1 MGAQLVIK
9 CTNCT
14 SERVWKDG
22 IRRTGHSAAQRYVC
36 RDCGFRF
43 SKRNGKMVN
52 RLVGH
57 RFQRQICVSP
67 ERKAEN
73 LVTVEPLKDGL
84 AGATEPTKGNRDEIF
99 EYAWWMRR
107 EGYAEGTINRRIR
120 FVKTLVKRGANL
132 FNPESVK
139 TVIAKQSHWSPNT
152 KEHAVTIY
160 SNFLKCFNGT
170 WNPPRY
176 KRLDKLPFIP
186 TEGEINELIAGS
198 NQKVSTFLQ
207 LLKET
212 GMRCGE
218 AWRLEWTD
226 FSFESNV
233 VTVTPEKGGRA
244 RVLKISNKL
253 VAMLNQLSKDAE
265 KPFQG
270 SLRHF
275 ARTFRR
281 QRKRVAHK
289 LQNNRISK
297 ITFHTFRHWK
307 ATMEY
312 HKTKDILHV
321 KQILGHR
328 SIENTMI
335 YIQLVNFEA
344 DEFTCRVANT
354 IKEAKELVEAG
365 FDYVTDV
372 DGAKLF
378 RKRK

>member
-1 MGAQLVIK
+1 
-9 CTNCT
+9 
-14 SERVWKDG
+14 
-22 IRRTGHSAAQRYVC
+22 
-36 RDCGFRF
+36 
-43 SKRNGKMVN
+43 
-52 RLVGH
+52 
-57 RFQRQICVSP
+57 
-67 ERKAEN
+67 
-73 LVTVEPLKDGL
+73 VEPLKDGP
-84 AGATEPTKGNRDEIF
+84 AGATELTKGNRDKIF

-132 FNPESVK
+132 FDPDSVK
-139 TVIAKQSHWSPNT
+139 TVIAKQSHWSPTT
-152 KEHAVTIY
+152 KEHSVTIY
-160 SNFLKCFNGT
+160 SNFLKCFDGN

-186 TEGEINELIAGS
+186 SEDEINDLIAGS
-198 NQKVSTFLQ
+198 NRKVATFLQ

-218 AWRLEWTD
+218 AWQLEWTD
-226 FSFESNV
+226 YNFDSNV
-233 VTVTPEKGGRA
+233 VRVTPEKGGRA

-307 ATMEY
+307 ATVEY

-321 KQILGHR
+321 KQLLGHR

-354 IKEAKELVEAG
+354 IKESKELVEAG